1 MNLHCDIFFKK
12 KKDLLVKSVY
22 ITAMY
27 RCDKDMIARLNI
39 ADVLLKQ
46 YKQGESGVSLK
57 LNTISHCGVLQR
69 KWLAVDQV
77 L

>member
-27 RCDKDMIARLNI
+27 RCDQDMIARLNI

-46 YKQGESGVSLK
+46 YK
-57 LNTISHCGVLQR
+57 
-69 KWLAVDQV
+69 
-77 L
+77 

>member
-46 YKQGESGVSLK
+46 YK
-57 LNTISHCGVLQR
+57 
-69 KWLAVDQV
+69 
-77 L
+77 